1 MMKKAIIFNIQ
12 RYSIHDGGGIRT
24 LIFFKG
30 CPLRCPWCSN
40 PESQSFKPEI
50 MRKESLC
57 IKCSS
62 SSCFTCTNTPEQCP
76 TGAME
81 KVGKE
86 MDIDEVLKEVKK
98 DLVFYD
104 STGGGVTLSG
114 GEPLSQGEF
123 AIELL
128 KKLKNLGIDTAIE
141 TTGFSRW
148 EILDKMSDHLDRV
161 LFDLKIM
168 DKKKSTKIINADI
181 DLIKDNFKRLVK
193 KGVNIIPRIPLIPRY
208 TMDDENIDAIINFV
222 SGQGIKEVH
231 ILPYHQYGISKY
243 KSLGKKYILENLT
256 PPSSEEVEE
265 IKKKMANAGL
275 YVVVGGK

>member
-50 MRKESLC
+50 IRKESLC

-76 TGAME
+76 TGAIE

-128 KKLKNLGIDTAIE
+128 KKIKNLGIDTAIE

-148 EILDKMSDHLDRV
+148 EILDKVSDHLDRV

>member
-50 MRKESLC
+50 IRRESLC

-62 SSCFTCTNTPEQCP
+62 SSCFACTNTPEQCP
-76 TGAME
+76 TGAIE

-86 MDIDEVLKEVKK
+86 MDVNEVLKEIKK
-98 DLVFYD
+98 DIIFYD

-128 KKLKNLGIDTAIE
+128 EKLKNLGIDTAIE
-141 TTGFSRW
+141 TTGFSKW
-148 EILDKMSDHLDRV
+148 EILDKMSNHLDRI

-168 DKKKSTKIINADI
+168 NKEKSIKIINADI
-181 DLIKDNFKRLVK
+181 DLIKDNFKKLVK
-193 KGVNIIPRIPLIPRY
+193 KRINIIPRIPLIPKY
-208 TMDDENIDAIINFV
+208 TMDDENIEAIINFIL
-222 SGQGIKEVH
+222 SQGIKEVH

-243 KSLGKKYILENLT
+243 KSLGKKYILKSLI
-256 PPSSEEVEE
+256 PPSSEDVER
-265 IKKKMANAGL
+265 IKEKMTDAGL

>member
-104 STGGGVTLSG
+104 STRGGVTLSG

-148 EILDKMSDHLDRV
+148 EILDKMSNHLDRV

-168 DKKKSTKIINADI
+168 NKKKSTKIINADI

-222 SGQGIKEVH
+222 SGQDIKEVH

-256 PPSSEEVEE
+256 PPSSEEVEK
-265 IKKKMANAGL
+265 IKKKMTNAGL